1 MRGKVSFEGI
11 GEVNATFYA
20 ADGVEA
26 GQVVKLSGDSTA
38 APCAAGERFCGVA
51 VSVKTGYAAVQVAGF
66 AEVPCTDGAVA
77 PGWVSLTADGAGGVK
92 KAGDGD
98 AGGEHLVAAVGGG
111 VAAVML

>member
-1 MRGKVSFEGI
+1 MSSKVSFEGI

-26 GQVVKLSGDSTA
+26 GRAVKLSGEGTV

-66 AEVPCTDGAVA
+66 AEVPCADETVA
-77 PGWVSLTADGAGGVK
+77 PGWVSLTADGTGGVK
-92 KAGDGD
+92 KAGTGE
-98 AGGEHLVAAVGGG
+98 AGGEYLVAAVGGG
-111 VAAVML
+111 VAAVKL